1 VSRYQVAF
9 AIAAVCAAI
18 GTRAESLDEVLGSY
32 AALPGKKALAVAQ
45 IDSTM
50 VSGVADSQPSA
61 SAAAFTALE
70 RCEQARVRAS
80 VDAVCEVIRNGATT
94 VATGASIKA
103 TTANEAHPLFLWRYQ
118 TSAGTVFLAGSIH
131 VMKGTLYPLPPQ
143 FDAAFSGSDRLAVE
157 VDTVNASQE
166 TLRQTTLQYALL
178 PSGTTIAAVISPATF
193 AKLSALLTDEEI
205 PLESV
210 ERLRPAILSTQLAV
224 TRLVALG
231 YLPTY
236 GLETYFITRAGPRPI
251 LQLETMEDQFEALTS
266 PPPKVQEEMLLET
279 IEQMPTI
286 EPVVTAMLTAWFGGD
301 DAEFLRLFEL
311 QSGTTEGYRKFMHR
325 ILDER
330 NLTMAERISGYL
342 AGGGTTFVLV
352 GSAHLAGDAGIPA
365 ILSGRGYP
373 GHRVFSDEDI
383 NVR

>member
-1 VSRYQVAF
+1 
-9 AIAAVCAAI
+9 
-18 GTRAESLDEVLGSY
+18 
-32 AALPGKKALAVAQ
+32 
-45 IDSTM
+45 
-50 VSGVADSQPSA
+50 
-61 SAAAFTALE
+61 
-70 RCEQARVRAS
+70 
-80 VDAVCEVIRNGATT
+80 
-94 VATGASIKA
+94 
-103 TTANEAHPLFLWRYQ
+103 
-118 TSAGTVFLAGSIH
+118 
-131 VMKGTLYPLPPQ
+131 
-143 FDAAFSGSDRLAVE
+143 
-157 VDTVNASQE
+157 
-166 TLRQTTLQYALL
+166 
-178 PSGTTIAAVISPATF
+178 
-193 AKLSALLTDEEI
+193 
-205 PLESV
+205 
-210 ERLRPAILSTQLAV
+210 
-224 TRLVALG
+224 
-231 YLPTY
+231 
-236 GLETYFITRAGPRPI
+236 
-251 LQLETMEDQFEALTS
+251 
-266 PPPKVQEEMLLET
+266 VQEEMLLET